1 MSYQYLPNAVSG
13 FRFIMMPLV
22 VYFALQ
28 GNRDL
33 FFIFLVMMQVTDF
46 LDGYLA
52 RKLSAQSELGAK
64 LDMLGDACSYIAG
77 GIGLYAFFPVYLDGF
92 FLILVIFFSLS
103 YLSRYLFSKFSLG
116 VWVYPINHVTGKV
129 TFYSQSLLI
138 LSMYFTWEL
147 TPWFFCI
154 ALLSGL
160 VESYFYFENILD
172 LNNDVKEVGFK
183 S

>member
-1 MSYQYLPNAVSG
+1 MSYKCLPNMISG
-13 FRFIMMPLV
+13 FRFVLLPVV
-22 VYFALQ
+22 VYFALS

-33 FFIFLVMMQVTDF
+33 FFVFLLMMQVTDF

-52 RKLSAQSELGAK
+52 RKLDAQSVFGAK

-116 VWVYPINHVTGKV
+116 VWVYPINHVTGKL

-138 LSMYFTWEL
+138 LSMYFSWSL
-147 TPWFFCI
+147 TPWFFCM

-160 VESYFYFENILD
+160 AESYFYFENVLD
-172 LNNDVKEVGFK
+172 LKSDAREIGFK